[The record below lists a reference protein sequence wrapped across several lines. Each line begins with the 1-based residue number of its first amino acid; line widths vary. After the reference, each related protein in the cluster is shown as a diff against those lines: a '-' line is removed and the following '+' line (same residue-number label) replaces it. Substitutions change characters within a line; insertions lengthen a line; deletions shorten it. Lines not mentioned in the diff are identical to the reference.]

1 MWARRDGGKRLRS
14 VRWTVSVWAG
24 REPAAGG
31 KVAKM
36 ATVGSKMATRLPS
49 TGLKM
54 PKMAT

>member
-1 MWARRDGGKRLRS
+1 MQVACHRGPPD
-14 VRWTVSVWAG
+14 
-24 REPAAGG
+24 AAVGS

-36 ATVGSKMATRLPS
+36 VTGRGKVATRLPS